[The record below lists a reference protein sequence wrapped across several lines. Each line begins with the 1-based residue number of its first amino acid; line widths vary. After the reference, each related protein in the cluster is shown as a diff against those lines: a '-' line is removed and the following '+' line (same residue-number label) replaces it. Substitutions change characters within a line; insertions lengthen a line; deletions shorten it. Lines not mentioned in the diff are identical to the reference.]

1 MFDAALSEVH
11 DMAPSAPFL
20 YRLFYRSRQTP
31 EVAADLDFVVCQ
43 IIRTSIRQNRTVGL
57 TGLLLV
63 AQGHFIQALEGSDD
77 AVHETF
83 ARISMDERH
92 SDLDVISQGPAQR
105 RLFGDWNMCA
115 SSLASSDKSILRVLA
130 GKRDFNP
137 ETLTPSSILRL
148 LTTVAEI
155 QRRTAL
161 PALAG

>member
-31 EVAADLDFVVCQ
+31 EVAADLDFVVGQ

-77 AVHETF
+77 AVHAAVAYVGGMTDRF
-83 ARISMDERH
+83 AVREHER
-92 SDLDVISQGPAQR
+92 
-105 RLFGDWNMCA
+105 
-115 SSLASSDKSILRVLA
+115 
-130 GKRDFNP
+130 
-137 ETLTPSSILRL
+137 LTGRK
-148 LTTVAEI
+148 AF
-155 QRRTAL
+155 
-161 PALAG
+161 